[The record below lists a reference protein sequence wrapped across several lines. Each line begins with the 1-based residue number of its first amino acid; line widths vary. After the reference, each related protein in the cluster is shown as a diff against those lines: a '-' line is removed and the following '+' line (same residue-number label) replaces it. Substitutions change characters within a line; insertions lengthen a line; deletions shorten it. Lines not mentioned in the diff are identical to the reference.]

1 MARAVGTEEVT
12 PTASCSASAASNT
25 AAPAR
30 RTLAAS
36 AVAAAA
42 AAAVLVA
49 TTAALA
55 PPPALA
61 AADQAAIAA
70 TFALKCAG
78 CHAGGGNVLQAGA
91 TLATADLE
99 RNGYADADALFALIY
114 KGKGRMP
121 GFGIDCAPKGQCTFG
136 PRFTDDEVKG
146 MAEFVLRRA
155 GEGWVGNEGAP
166 GPMGP

>member
-1 MARAVGTEEVT
+1 MARALGTEEEA
-12 PTASCSASAASNT
+12 PTVSCSPSPASNA
-25 AAPAR
+25 AAPA

-36 AVAAAA
+36 AAAV

-49 TTAALA
+49 LA
-55 PPPALA
+55 PPPPAAL

-114 KGKGRMP
+114 SGKGRMP
-121 GFGIDCAPKGQCTFG
+121 GFGADCAPKGQCTFG
-136 PRFTDDEVKG
+136 PRFSDDEVRG

-155 GEGWVGNEGAP
+155 GEGWVGNEGSP
-166 GPMGP
+166 GP